1 MAGSRFEYVKG
12 FELPDPLL
20 PNTYI
25 VFRLDGHS
33 FHRLSDVHEFVK
45 PNDERALKLMD
56 HAARELMEE
65 YTDITLAFGESDE
78 FSFLLRRSTTLYK
91 RRNSKIVT
99 TLTSYFTSSYVLH
112 WPEYFPDTPL
122 RYPPSFD
129 GRLVLYPSEKEVRD
143 YFAWRQADTHINNMY
158 NTVFWALVQQ
168 GGQSTKEAHETLR
181 GTVSAQK
188 NEMLFS
194 RFGINYNL
202 LPERYRKGSVLIR
215 EQIVESSPSKDT
227 EASAVPS
234 TTTKSDV
241 QVESLP
247 PPVPSADAPD
257 PGAHTTEV
265 KKEKESKK
273 TRVRTHVVLQH
284 CDLIGDAFWNER
296 ESLLA

>member
-1 MAGSRFEYVKG
+1 MVDS
-12 FELPDPLL
+12 
-20 PNTYI
+20 
-25 VFRLDGHS
+25 
-33 FHRLSDVHEFVK
+33 LSDVHEFVK

-56 HAARELMEE
+56 HAARELMNE

-78 FSFLLRRSTTLYK
+78 FSFLLRKSTTLYK

-112 WPEYFPDTPL
+112 WPEYFPDKPL
-122 RYPPSFD
+122 RFPPSFD

-188 NEMLFS
+188 NEILFT
-194 RFGINYNL
+194 RFNINYNL

-215 EQIVESSPSKDT
+215 EQTTESSASEVPQVT
-227 EASAVPS
+227 EAPAASP
-234 TTTKSDV
+234 TTTDSEA
-241 QVESLP
+241 QAE
-247 PPVPSADAPD
+247 PSSSSIAAL
-257 PGAHTTEV
+257 TTEV
-265 KKEKESKK
+265 RKGKESKK
-273 TRVRTHVVLQH
+273 ARVRTHVVLQH
-284 CDLIGDAFWNER
+284 CDIIGDTFWNER
-296 ESLLA
+296 ESLLV